1 MCWHLS
7 VFRVGHAAKLSI
19 VGAPQIATDE
29 RACVEPHGV
38 LEQLGRQQLASY
50 LNLRPAFLVEWP
62 TAPQSNPV
70 SSISAQ
76 AERISIDGTHTEN
89 APRPAPVRY
98 QQPIATRSSTSGPI
112 TRACQAQ
119 CVTQS
124 RRAQAAWFMCLTCT
138 VVTCCSSSS
147 RSRKIVLDQC
157 AICCMTDYLLRSL
170 ARFSITSRFPTSP
183 NNAQLAVQ
191 TLFPGQPVTVTVP
204 NHSPVIA
211 PFQPAAGLLNHDAP
225 AVRHTSTTLTAV
237 ISVRHFS
244 LNHARFCDVPLHQ
257 SCFYSQD
264 SWKRRHR

>member
-7 VFRVGHAAKLSI
+7 AFRVGHAAELGI

-38 LEQLGRQQLASY
+38 LEQPGRQQLASY

-70 SSISAQ
+70 FSMSAQ

-183 NNAQLAVQ
+183 NNA
-191 TLFPGQPVTVTVP
+191 
-204 NHSPVIA
+204 
-211 PFQPAAGLLNHDAP
+211 
-225 AVRHTSTTLTAV
+225 
-237 ISVRHFS
+237 
-244 LNHARFCDVPLHQ
+244 
-257 SCFYSQD
+257 
-264 SWKRRHR
+264 